1 MSAFSDIHSVKAV
14 DPISMEMRVRGE
26 ASESQSEQ
34 APRSVLYL
42 LYLPRSIRN
51 EGPLSQTEAV
61 IFQSHPYLT
70 GVGRTPSTLT
80 PTCFRLGS
88 GAERAAARL
97 PPRAA
102 GRDVIFLGDKRV
114 IVSPGPRV

>member
-1 MSAFSDIHSVKAV
+1 
-14 DPISMEMRVRGE
+14 MRVN
-26 ASESQSEQ
+26 
-34 APRSVLYL
+34 RSKLLALYL
-42 LYLPRSIRN
+42 VYNPGLH
-51 EGPLSQTEAV
+51 EGPLSQAEAV

-102 GRDVIFLGDKRV
+102 GRDVIFLGDKR